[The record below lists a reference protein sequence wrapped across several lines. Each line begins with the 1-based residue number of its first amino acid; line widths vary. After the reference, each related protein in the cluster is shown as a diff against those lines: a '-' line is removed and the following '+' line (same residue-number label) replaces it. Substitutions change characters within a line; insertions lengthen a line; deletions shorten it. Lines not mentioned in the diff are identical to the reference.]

1 MKCSEVIEILR
12 RQSPEEAALDW
23 DNPGLIAGRMD
34 KEVKVIY
41 IALDATDEVV
51 VDAVSAGADMLLT
64 HHPLI
69 FRSIRKI
76 NSEDFIGRRLI
87 DLISHDLSYYAMHT
101 NFDVCGMAQYSAEI
115 LGLSDCIVLDVT
127 MERDGVPQGIGRI
140 GSLEETM
147 SLEELAGLVK
157 ERFEIPSVKVFGAL
171 NSPISRVAIS
181 PGSGKSMI
189 GPALSGDVDCIIT
202 GDIDHHTGIDAVASG
217 LTVID
222 AGHYGIE
229 KIFIPFMERYLK
241 ENTDLEVIA
250 DRPREPF
257 TVI

>member
-12 RQSPEEAALDW
+12 RQAPEEAALDW

-34 KEVKVIY
+34 KEVRSIY

-69 FRSIRKI
+69 FGSIRKI

-87 DLISHDLSYYAMHT
+87 DLISKDVAYYAMHT
-101 NFDVCGMAQYSAEI
+101 NFDVCGMARYSAEI
-115 LGLSDCIVLDVT
+115 LGLKDCTVLDVT
-127 MERDGVPQGIGRI
+127 MERDGHPEGIGRI
-140 GSLEETM
+140 GYLEETL
-147 SLEELAGLVK
+147 SLESLAELVK
-157 ERFEIPSVKVFGAL
+157 ERFEIPHVKVFGAL
-171 NSPISRVAIS
+171 NSPLSRVAIS
-181 PGSGKSMI
+181 PGAGKSMI
-189 GPALSGDVDCIIT
+189 APALSGDVDCIIT

-241 ENTDLEVIA
+241 ENTDLEVIC
-250 DRPREPF
+250 DKPREPF